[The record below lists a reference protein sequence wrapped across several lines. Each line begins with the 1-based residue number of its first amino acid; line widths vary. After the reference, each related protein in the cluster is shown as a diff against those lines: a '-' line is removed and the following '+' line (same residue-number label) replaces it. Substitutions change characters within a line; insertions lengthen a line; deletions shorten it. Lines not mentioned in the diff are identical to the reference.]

1 MVCGQAAIALV
12 QCVLLHLHEHRI
24 NATSDQ
30 IHPLAGVP
38 DALEAIRLKAS
49 KKRLVE
55 KYKVDMHAVV
65 KIQSLG
71 RRRLA
76 RHSTKMIKTSAALG

>member
-1 MVCGQAAIALV
+1 M